1 MNKICAIVVTYN
13 RKILLKQ
20 SLQALLDQ
28 TVTDFDILVV
38 DNASTDNTREYIDDL
53 LQEERI
59 DYVNTG
65 ANLGGSGGFNHGL
78 KVVCKRGYQYVWM
91 MDDDTMPTPTA
102 LEKILEAD
110 KILGGN
116 YGYLASEVLFTDG
129 QPCKMNGQKVLKKWF
144 DESQYLKNGI
154 LRTTRAT
161 FVSFFVR
168 TAVVEKVGLS
178 YKEFF
183 IWGDDMEYSNRI
195 SKQFPCYMVAQ
206 SIVVHHTKN
215 NDGSSIA
222 KDDGSRLWQYKL
234 AYRNEC
240 VIAREDGLY
249 GRCYQFAKVNWN
261 ILKVIGSH
269 KPLKLKKIWI
279 LISASIRGIFF
290 RPKIEYIKLDSD
302 K

>member
-78 KVVCKRGYQYVWM
+78 KVACKRGYQYVWM

-195 SKQFPCYMVAQ
+195 SRVTWWRKVLLFTTLRTMMVQVSLRTMAP
-206 SIVVHHTKN
+206 
-215 NDGSSIA
+215 G
-222 KDDGSRLWQYKL
+222 
-234 AYRNEC
+234 
-240 VIAREDGLY
+240 Y
-249 GRCYQFAKVNWN
+249 GNTSWLTGTNV
-261 ILKVIGSH
+261 
-269 KPLKLKKIWI
+269 
-279 LISASIRGIFF
+279 
-290 RPKIEYIKLDSD
+290 
-302 K
+302 

>member
-1 MNKICAIVVTYN
+1 M
-13 RKILLKQ
+13 
-20 SLQALLDQ
+20 
-28 TVTDFDILVV
+28 
-38 DNASTDNTREYIDDL
+38 
-53 LQEERI
+53 
-59 DYVNTG
+59 
-65 ANLGGSGGFNHGL
+65 
-78 KVVCKRGYQYVWM
+78 
-91 MDDDTMPTPTA
+91 
-102 LEKILEAD
+102 
-110 KILGGN
+110 
-116 YGYLASEVLFTDG
+116 
-129 QPCKMNGQKVLKKWF
+129 
-144 DESQYLKNGI
+144 
-154 LRTTRAT
+154 
-161 FVSFFVR
+161 
-168 TAVVEKVGLS
+168 EKVGLS

-222 KDDGSRLWQYKL
+222 KDDGSRLWQYKF

-240 VIAREDGLY
+240 VIARDDGLY